1 MAYIHGEG
9 GPDVELVDRALS
21 DYSLV
26 LSPVTVTELLSGPL
40 VTPSLENFILGILRL
55 EIKPGYWER
64 AGKLRA
70 DLIRRGY
77 RPKIADTLIAQS
89 CLDHDVP
96 LDYPGPGFLVLSE
109 VRRPAPSG
117 DGRSAA
123 ITKQPPLPLLTKEG
137 NLPTNSPPRLS
148 RGPGG
153 GGPARWLYFLRGGC
167 EGRISMR
174 LARVVE
180 GYV

>member
-1 MAYIHGEG
+1 VTCADTSSLVAYIHGEG

-21 DYSLV
+21 EYSLV

-40 VTPSLENFILGILRL
+40 VTRSLENFILGILRL

-96 LDYPGPGFLVLSE
+96 LITRDRDFSSLQKVAGLRLL
-109 VRRPAPSG
+109 ATG
-117 DGRSAA
+117 D
-123 ITKQPPLPLLTKEG
+123 PLQ
-137 NLPTNSPPRLS
+137 
-148 RGPGG
+148 
-153 GGPARWLYFLRGGC
+153 
-167 EGRISMR
+167 
-174 LARVVE
+174 
-180 GYV
+180 